1 MSLSLES
8 PAFNNNSQI
17 PQQYSCDGKDVSPA
31 LSWQHPPQNTK
42 SYVLIVDDPDAPS
55 GNWVHWVL
63 FNIPAQ
69 VRSLASAAETPVGAV
84 SGRNSWGQS
93 GYRGPCPPNGTHRYL
108 FKLYALDT
116 VLYLDSAANKQDV
129 MTAMKGHILE
139 TTELRGSYTRNRG
152 V

>member
-8 PAFNNNSQI
+8 PAFKANSQI

-31 LSWQHPPQNTK
+31 LSWHNPPENTK
-42 SYVLIVDDPDAPS
+42 SYVLIVDDPDAP
-55 GNWVHWVL
+55 GGDWVHWVL

-84 SGRNSWGQS
+84 SGRNSWRRT
-93 GYRGPCPPNGTHRYL
+93 GYRGPCPPNGTHRYF

-116 VLYLDSAANKQDV
+116 VLNLDSSANKQDV
-129 MTAMKGHILE
+129 MAAMKGHILE
-139 TTELRGSYTRNRG
+139 STELRGSYTRNRG